1 MPNPVRLI
9 EKKRDGYAHAPD
21 EIHQLISD
29 FVAGR
34 IADYQMSAWLM
45 AAWLRGL
52 DEQET
57 WALTQALLHS
67 GRVLHLRS
75 VKRPKIDKHSTGGVG
90 DKISICL
97 APAVAACGVA
107 VPMISGRGL
116 GHTGGTVDKLHA
128 IPGYQCQLDPR
139 RFEAVVRQTGVSMVG
154 QSELLAPADQ
164 RLYALRDVTATV
176 ESIPLITAS
185 ILSKKLAAGVDGL
198 VLDVKFGRGA
208 FMTRRGDARR
218 LAQSL
223 VTVGRRSGARVVAL
237 LTDMDAPIGRTI
249 GNALE
254 VREALE
260 VLDNRGPEETRAL
273 TLGLGV
279 EMLLLAGISR
289 SRDRARE
296 RLERVLADGSA
307 RRTFQ
312 AMVAAHGGDV
322 RVVEDPERLPHARKR
337 IAVMASCDGW
347 VNSIDSR
354 ELGWIAVDLGVG
366 RKRAEDPVDPRAG
379 IELNRGLGDAA
390 IRGEPLAWLHVG
402 DRTDKTDLVER
413 TRQSFSI
420 GPRRSR
426 PRPRIRERIA

>member
-1 MPNPVRLI
+1 MLNPVRLI
-9 EKKRDGYAHAPD
+9 EKKRDGGAHAPE
-21 EIHQLISD
+21 EIHQLIGD

-67 GRVLHLRS
+67 GRVLRLQN

-116 GHTGGTVDKLHA
+116 GHTGGTVDKLQA
-128 IPGYQCQLDPR
+128 IPGYQCQLHPR
-139 RFEAVVRQTGVSMVG
+139 RFEAVVRRTGVSMVG
-154 QSELLAPADQ
+154 QSELLAPAD
-164 RLYALRDVTATV
+164 RHLYALRDVTATV

-208 FMTRRGDARR
+208 FMAGLGGARR

-223 VTVGRRSGARVVAL
+223 VAVGRRSGARVVAL
-237 LTDMDAPIGRTI
+237 LTNMDAPIGRTI

-260 VLDNRGPEETRAL
+260 VLDNRGPEETRSL
-273 TLGLGV
+273 TLGLGI
-279 EMLLLAGISR
+279 EMLQLAGITR
-289 SRDRARE
+289 SRDRARD

-307 RRTFQ
+307 KRTFQ

-322 RVVEDPERLPHARKR
+322 RAVEDPERLPRARKR
-337 IAVMASCDGW
+337 VAVASPGDGW
-347 VNSIDSR
+347 VHSIDSK
-354 ELGWIAVDLGVG
+354 ELGWIAVDLGAG
-366 RKRAEDPVDPRAG
+366 RTRAEDDVDPGVG
-379 IELNRGLGDAA
+379 IELNRVVGEAA
-390 IRGEPLAWLHVG
+390 TQDQPLAWLHVG
-402 DRTDKTDLVER
+402 KRADSRDLVR
-413 TRQSFSI
+413 RAQKAFSV
-420 GPRRSR
+420 GPHRPRR
-426 PRPRIRERIA
+426 RPRIRERIA